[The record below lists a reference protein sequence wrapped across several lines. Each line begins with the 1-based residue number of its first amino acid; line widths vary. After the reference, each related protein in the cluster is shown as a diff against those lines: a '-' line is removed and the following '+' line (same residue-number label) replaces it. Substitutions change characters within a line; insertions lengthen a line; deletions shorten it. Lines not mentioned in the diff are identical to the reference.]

1 MNVTLRCIL
10 ELLEQSL
17 KVKDLR
23 YLTTEGGI
31 LLIYK
36 VMIMLILQ
44 VITEQITFYMVMR
57 QVEDT
62 YGQDNQVNHLFH
74 KVGIP
79 N

>member
-1 MNVTLRCIL
+1 MGQIW
-10 ELLEQSL
+10 LLEQKL
-17 KVKDLR
+17 LR
-23 YLTTEGGI
+23 ERLTLF
-31 LLIYK
+31 LL

-62 YGQDNQVNHLFH
+62 YSQDNQVNHLFH